1 MTEPN
6 DYFVLAQSSLVYS
19 VDELDKAD
27 VENFLRFIR
36 AKKNAGWTPAMIET
50 HLVANMSAKIKR
62 QYYRLRS
69 PERIAIAEEMIQAII
84 ERILREKIDVQ

>member
-1 MTEPN
+1 MTEPT

-19 VDELDKAD
+19 VDELDRSD

-50 HLVANMSAKIKR
+50 HLVANMSVKIKN
-62 QYYRLRS
+62 QYSRLRT

-84 ERILREKIDVQ
+84 ERILRDKIDVQ